1 MIFYTSFWSNP
12 GQDSHYKK
20 LEALLR
26 IAAHYGILWH
36 TMVHNDA
43 QQSTTA
49 HNSAQWHTTVHYSA
63 LQCTMVLYCAL
74 QSTTAYYDLL

>member
-26 IAAHYGILWH
+26 IASHYGILWR

-49 HNSAQWHTTVHYSA
+49 HNSAQWRTTVHNGA
-63 LQCTMVLYCAL
+63 LLR
-74 QSTTAYYDLL
+74 STVYYGLL